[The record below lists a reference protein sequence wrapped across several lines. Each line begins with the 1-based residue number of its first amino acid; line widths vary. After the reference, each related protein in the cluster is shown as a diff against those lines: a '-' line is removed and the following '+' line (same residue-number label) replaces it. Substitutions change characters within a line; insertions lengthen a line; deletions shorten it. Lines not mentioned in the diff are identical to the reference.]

1 MTSYEEELKIRE
13 LSASNR
19 NCLVSGFIFPSYAS
33 VVEELAI
40 NALDAQARK
49 IDILID
55 GAKLDIQIRDDGIGI
70 TEPDMRLVGLWH
82 YTNAQKVGNRG
93 QSLAALRT
101 LCKSVEIVSKANEAD
116 SSWVKF
122 MTVEEEELRQIDDS
136 IKTGTIVT
144 VKGAFHALPVRKN
157 AIKMDVELTN
167 IKTMVERLSVLHHD
181 VTWTFREARY
191 QRELVYAPAQP
202 SVAKKVINTYG
213 ISVMTKMQSVC
224 FVSDRFR
231 LEGFLTPPTS
241 DCCQSIQKIQLV
253 YYNNRCIHS
262 KDPIFLLL
270 NKFYSEYF
278 KKSSND
284 AGPVTM
290 HANLDPLNC
299 PKNPNFILKLT
310 YLESDVNIIRDG
322 DRVVPIFVN
331 ESQLESFLFDNL
343 HNLFKKDYPDF
354 SKSLQ
359 KNKRRT
365 GQVSNLFGK
374 KERLFSTIESSRT
387 SKKQND
393 CAELTL
399 DGSLFSFAFLPGSC
413 TNTTMPAT
421 SKKTKQYPVKFDIDK
436 EVRIERAQSRYEND
450 EFAPSSS
457 KRLNPSKRRRFYSEE
472 QNHNINSLLQTYQV
486 APAQE
491 FCVERCVSFEKSF
504 LCDLK
509 VIGQW
514 DQKYI
519 LAIDKSSGNLVAFD
533 QHAVDER
540 IKYERLMKETV
551 KKVSL
556 TPPLTMIIT
565 PSERLVLET
574 RATLFSSWSF
584 EFSFLDEDD
593 FYAESQT
600 LQITCL
606 PAIIE
611 ETLTLDDFREFC
623 HFVEGNINLPDS
635 SLQPPVI
642 KRIVAYKACRG
653 AIKFG
658 DSLSLEQCT
667 HLIHNLSSTTLPF
680 QCAHGRP
687 SIIPLADLHGLL
699 DG

>member
-1 MTSYEEELKIRE
+1 M
-13 LSASNR
+13 
-19 NCLVSGFIFPSYAS
+19 VSH
-33 VVEELAI
+33 I
-40 NALDAQARK
+40 NS
-49 IDILID
+49 LISFLFKFHVNI
-55 GAKLDIQIRDDGIGI
+55 GSGI

-82 YTNAQKVGNRG
+82 YTNAQKAGNRG

-122 MTVEEEELRQIDDS
+122 MTVDEEELRQIDDN

-144 VKGAFHALPVRKN
+144 VKGAFHTLPVRKN

-181 VTWTFREARY
+181 VTWTFKEARY
-191 QRELVYAPAQP
+191 QRELVYAPAQS

-213 ISVMTKMQSVC
+213 IGAMTKMQSVC

-231 LEGFLTPPTS
+231 LEGFLTPPSS
-241 DCCQSIQKIQLV
+241 DCCLSVQKIQLV

-262 KDPIFLLL
+262 KDPISLLL

-278 KKSSND
+278 KNSTND

-290 HANLDPLNC
+290 HASLDPVNI
-299 PKNPNFILKLT
+299 PKNPNFILKFT
-310 YLESDVNIIRDG
+310 YLESDVNIVRDG
-322 DRVVPIFVN
+322 DRVFPIFVN
-331 ESQLESFLFDNL
+331 ESRLESFLLDNL
-343 HNLFKKDYPDF
+343 HNQFKKDYPDF

-359 KNKRRT
+359 KSKRRT
-365 GQVSNLFGK
+365 GQVSNLFGR
-374 KERLFSTIESSRT
+374 KERLFSTIESLRT
-387 SKKQND
+387 LKEQNE
-393 CAELTL
+393 CEELAL
-399 DGSLFSFAFLPGSC
+399 DGSLFSFAFLPVAC
-413 TNTTMPAT
+413 TNTGMPAT
-421 SKKTKQYPVKFDIDK
+421 SKKTQYPAKFDIDK
-436 EVRIERAQSRYEND
+436 EVRIERAQSRSEND
-450 EFAPSSS
+450 DSSD
-457 KRLNPSKRRRFYSEE
+457 KRSVPSKRRRFNSEE
-472 QNHNINSLLQTYQV
+472 QNHDINSLLQTYQV
-486 APAQE
+486 APARE
-491 FCVERCVSFEKSF
+491 LCVERCVTFEKSF

-519 LAIDKSSGNLVAFD
+519 LALDKSSGNLVAFD

-540 IKYERLMKETV
+540 INYERLIKETV
-551 KKVSL
+551 KKLLLS
-556 TPPLTMIIT
+556 PPLKMIIT

-574 RATLFSSWSF
+574 RATLFSSWGF
-584 EFSFLDEDD
+584 EFSFLDEED

-611 ETLTLDDFREFC
+611 ETLTVDDFREFC

-667 HLIHNLSSTTLPF
+667 HLIHNLSGTTLPF

-699 DG
+699 QG